1 MTQETDMRRITR
13 TCYWLVGA
21 LVAALAGVTLAAP
34 TTANAASRRV
44 AVSLRIP
51 R

>member
-21 LVAALAGVTLAAP
+21 LVAALAGVALAAP
-34 TTANAASRRV
+34 TMQTLPAAGSR
-44 AVSLRIP
+44 
-51 R
+51 